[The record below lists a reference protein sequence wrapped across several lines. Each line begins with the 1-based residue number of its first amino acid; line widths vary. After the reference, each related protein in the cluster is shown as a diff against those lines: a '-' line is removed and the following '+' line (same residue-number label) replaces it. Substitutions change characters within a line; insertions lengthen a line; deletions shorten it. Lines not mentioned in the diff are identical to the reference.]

1 MKTNDLIIQTTTKVV
16 FFIIFLFSI
25 HIFFAGHY
33 APGGGFVGGLL
44 MSSAIILLLLA
55 FDLKTVKEMLPVNYT
70 VVTAIGLLTSLATAA
85 GSIFFNVPFFTHV
98 YSDFNLP
105 LLGVT
110 SIHTAM
116 FFDTGVYL
124 VVVGVT
130 MTIIQMIGGDE

>member
-1 MKTNDLIIQTTTKVV
+1 
-16 FFIIFLFSI
+16 
-25 HIFFAGHY
+25 
-33 APGGGFVGGLL
+33 
-44 MSSAIILLLLA
+44 
-55 FDLKTVKEMLPVNYT
+55 
-70 VVTAIGLLTSLATAA
+70 
-85 GSIFFNVPFFTHV
+85 
-98 YSDFNLP
+98 LP